1 MHLRSLWN
9 SALGF
14 GLPYLSFEAFGLDFL
29 WGLGAGIVF
38 AHIVFRAQFG
48 YWWKWD

>member
-1 MHLRSLWN
+1 MRTRALWI
-9 SALGF
+9 SVLGF
-14 GLPYLSFEAFGLDFL
+14 GLAYLSFLAFGLGFL
-29 WGLGAGIVF
+29 WGVGVGIVF